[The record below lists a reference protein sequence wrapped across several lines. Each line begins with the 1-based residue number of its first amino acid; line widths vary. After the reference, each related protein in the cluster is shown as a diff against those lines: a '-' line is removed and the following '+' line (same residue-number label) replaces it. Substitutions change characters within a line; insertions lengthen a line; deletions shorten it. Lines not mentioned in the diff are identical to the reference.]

1 VKSRNIIISC
11 TVLFAILLGVLLL
24 DFPSIFIDTSTFLS
38 HTPSTT
44 IIPDSIDQ
52 QTSTLPSRPTINS
65 TTLPQSPET
74 QPNTNT
80 GVTLPLKES
89 LTRLRLGQNDEALNE
104 LTALLEDFEN
114 LNGGEQ
120 LSVVSGFAN
129 YFLSLREIETV
140 IDLYDRALGL
150 PGLDEEQLRDI
161 YRTLG
166 QLSLNQNNIESGI
179 AYFDGYFAN
188 GGEINSLITLT
199 LSRALYSQGQYS
211 ESADYLAEH
220 IKLLREEG
228 YGPGTER
235 FPLRDLRN
243 VVLEMSD
250 AEAAIQLGTIL
261 IDQFGTAHD
270 YENLA
275 TLYSRLGQAA
285 NLERLHAT
293 AVEFGFLDEDGNWVY
308 EDP

>member
-1 VKSRNIIISC
+1 MKSRNIIISS
-11 TVLFAILLGVLLL
+11 TALVAILLGVLLL
-24 DFPSIFIDTSTFLS
+24 DFPSDSIDTSTSLS
-38 HTPSTT
+38 PTTLTT
-44 IIPDSIDQ
+44 ITPDSIDQ
-52 QTSTLPSRPTINS
+52 QTSTLPSRSIINP
-65 TTLPQSPET
+65 TTLPQSLET
-74 QPNTNT
+74 QPNTNL

-89 LTRLRLGQNDEALNE
+89 LTRLRLGQYDEALNE

-114 LNGGEQ
+114 LNEDEQ
-120 LSVVSGFAN
+120 LFVVSGFAN
-129 YFLSLREIETV
+129 YFLALREIETV
-140 IDLYDRALGL
+140 IDLYDRALEL

-166 QLSLNQNNIESGI
+166 QLSLCQNNIESGI

-188 GGEINSLITLT
+188 GGEINSLISLT

-211 ESADYLAEH
+211 EAANYLAEH
-220 IKLLREEG
+220 IELLGEEG
-228 YGPGTER
+228 YGAGTER

-250 AEAAIQLGTIL
+250 VEAAIQLGTIL
-261 IDQFGTAHD
+261 IEQFGTGHD

-275 TLYSRLGQAA
+275 TLYGRLGQSA

-293 AVEFGFLDEDGNWVY
+293 AVEFGFLDEDGNWVH